1 MIKPNSKSK
10 ICSTDA
16 PSDAELDATQRRA
29 ESGYHELAAE
39 LKLPDDVAK
48 QLKRTI
54 YQIKGI
60 MSEVGAMM
68 GANDE
73 ESAEKMSAEYG
84 RKENG
89 MFKSLSE
96 CFDDDSIDSIFPWLY
111 RMLKHA
117 SKEAQAGRTLNSL
130 SNVVGT
136 LTLILPAMD
145 AMNYAERRSE
155 RTLASIARWSRLDPV
170 KELAFQRRREMP
182 APKFSRA
189 EAIRR
194 MEAEIVAAARE
205 AGEPL
210 TGADPKTTIT
220 DWFRK
225 AGIK

>member
-1 MIKPNSKSK
+1 MLKSNSKSK

-16 PSDAELDATQRRA
+16 PSDAELEAIQRRA
-29 ESGYHELAAE
+29 ESGYQALAAE

-48 QLKRTI
+48 LLKRTI

-68 GANDE
+68 GAKDE
-73 ESAEKMSAEYG
+73 TSAEKISVEYG
-84 RKENG
+84 RREDGTYKR
-89 MFKSLSE
+89 MPE
-96 CFDDDSIDSIFPWLY
+96 CFDEDSTNSIFPWLY

-117 SKEAQAGRTLNSL
+117 SEEAQAGRTLNSL

-182 APKFSRA
+182 PPKFSRA